1 MRVLVS
7 RILFAAGVLALVVCL
22 LLGAAVIRSHPHALA
37 RDDLAGISLG
47 IHFLLYILLPLTF
60 ALLLGGAM
68 VNPPTRHMQRLGIR
82 RSAAPGYRT
91 TVTAAL
97 AALSLVGAA
106 VITLGAVHFLGAS
119 LVSAA
124 RHYGYKP
131 CRLGVILLQNV
142 VLSAPLL
149 TLGGLLAW
157 AGRILGRPV

>member
-1 MRVLVS
+1 MTRVLVS
-7 RILFAAGVLALVVCL
+7 RIL
-22 LLGAAVIRSHPHALA
+22 
-37 RDDLAGISLG
+37 LAGG
-47 IHFLLYILLPLTF
+47 
-60 ALLLGGAM
+60 M
-68 VNPPTRHMQRLGIR
+68 
-82 RSAAPGYRT
+82 
-91 TVTAAL
+91 
-97 AALSLVGAA
+97 AALSPAGAA
-106 VITLGAVHFLGAS
+106 VITLGAVHFLGTS